1 MNEDSKNLRTLV
13 IREEIKATAFSF
25 YTAEEIK
32 KISVKRILT
41 TASLDV
47 LGNPIPGGLYDPAMG
62 PINRFETYIA
72 NLFPFRDFVMISALQ
87 QSLMLSANLIEI
99 NALADALP
107 AAWESVTAPDTS
119 DTSSLPCRC
128 TIP

>member
-13 IREEIKATAFSF
+13 IRDEVKATAFSF

-72 NLFPFRDFVMISALQ
+72 TLFISRFCDDFAPSAGSHAKRQ
-87 QSLMLSANLIEI
+87 FN
-99 NALADALP
+99 
-107 AAWESVTAPDTS
+107 
-119 DTSSLPCRC
+119 
-128 TIP
+128 